1 MSTEAV
7 HPAEPIVQAIVRG
20 LVLPERTPLQTTPA
34 ALGLP
39 FEEVRFETVD
49 GISLAGWYI
58 PAAVGNDN
66 GHIVVSNHFGPA
78 NRAGYPGHLE
88 GFNSSSNIEVDFMPL
103 FKAVHEAGYSQLVY
117 DLRNHGESGAARG
130 GVSGSGYFEWPDV
143 LASLAYVRS
152 RPDTRDKTI
161 QLRSYCMGCNATFH
175 AMQRDPAAFEGVAS
189 LVAIQPLVGRTAVTK
204 MLALSG
210 VPDAMGRLEAVL
222 MELGDQRVDDH
233 DVRPVAAA
241 VNVPVMFV
249 QVRNDLVSSADDIQA
264 MHDNVQV
271 ADKTVFW
278 IEDTPVRHHGYTHFS
293 THPSALIEWLDA
305 HRTAQ

>member
-1 MSTEAV
+1 MPTDAP

-20 LVLPERTPLQTTPA
+20 LALPERTPLQTTPA
-34 ALGLP
+34 AVELAY
-39 FEEVRFETVD
+39 EDVAFETAD
-49 GISLAGWYI
+49 GITLSGWYI
-58 PAAVGNDN
+58 PAAEGNDN
-66 GHIVVSNHFGPA
+66 GNVVVRNHFGPA

-88 GFNSSSNIEVDFMPL
+88 GYNASSNIEVDFLPL
-103 FKAVHEAGYSQLVY
+103 FKAVHDAGYSQLVY
-117 DLRNHGESGAARG
+117 DLRNHGESGTARG

-152 RPDTRDKTI
+152 RPDAHGKTI

-189 LVAIQPLVGRTAVTK
+189 LVAIQPLVGRTAVSK

-210 VPDAMGRLEAVL
+210 VPDALGRLEDVL
-222 MELGDQRVDDH
+222 AELGDQQVDDH

-249 QVRNDLVSSADDIQA
+249 QVRDDLISSADDIQA
-264 MHDNVQV
+264 MHDNVPV
-271 ADKTVFW
+271 TDKSIFW
-278 IEDTPVRHHGYTHFS
+278 IDGTPVRHHGYTRFS
-293 THPSALIEWLDA
+293 TDPSVLIQWLDA
-305 HRTAQ
+305 HRTAP